1 MTELKKDSYLI
12 NLLLAL
18 IHVSGNILEG
28 EEGSEFVEEDQME
41 NEEEGEL
48 QMIVEETELD
58 EPEECSMQDTV
69 ILE

>member
-1 MTELKKDSYLI
+1 
-12 NLLLAL
+12 
-18 IHVSGNILEG
+18 
-28 EEGSEFVEEDQME
+28 ME